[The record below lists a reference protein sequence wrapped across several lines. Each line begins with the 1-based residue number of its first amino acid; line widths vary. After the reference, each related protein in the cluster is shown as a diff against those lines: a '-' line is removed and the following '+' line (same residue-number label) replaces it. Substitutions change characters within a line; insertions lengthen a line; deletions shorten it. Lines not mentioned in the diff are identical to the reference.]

1 MHRLIPI
8 LLLGAAA
15 GVSATE
21 PEASGGLTLTGL
33 MAESDRA
40 NPVAGGSLDLVMVQA
55 LGPGALVVNI
65 EGNTAVLPGSVPDR
79 FAGADANAGVAR
91 LNGSNGMVQISELK
105 YRWDRAP
112 EQALTA
118 GLLDPAAYLDLAAT
132 ANDEKSQFLNAAL
145 VNNQAIA
152 LPDYTLGFAWEQTV
166 GGSQLFGLLTG
177 SHGVGDTRR
186 KSYGELID
194 VTADGKGLFAAG
206 GLRRDFGLLSAEAGA
221 WGNNANHMRL
231 DGTADGRT
239 NYGAWGLLG
248 GAWEGGGFDL
258 RAGYAN
264 PAVSA
269 ANVFFSASLGFELE
283 SATLGIGWAVTR
295 LAPDARGPGPDEA
308 RVTEWYLR
316 FPVAGIEATLD
327 LQYLENP
334 GFDATLPAS
343 RVGGVRLRYEL

>member
-8 LLLGAAA
+8 VFLGAATGA
-15 GVSATE
+15 LAEGPGV
-21 PEASGGLTLTGL
+21 SGGLTLTGL
-33 MAESDRA
+33 MAEGGRA
-40 NPVAGGSLDLVMVQA
+40 NPVAGGSLDLVLVRE

-79 FAGADANAGVAR
+79 FAGSDANAGVAR
-91 LNGSNGMVQISELK
+91 LNGSNGTVQISELK
-105 YRWDRAP
+105 YRWDIAP
-112 EQALTA
+112 EQAFTF
-118 GLLDPAAYLDLAAT
+118 GLLDTAAYLDLAAT

-145 VNNQAIA
+145 VNNQTIA
-152 LPDYTLGFAWEQTV
+152 LPDYTLGLAWEQAV

-177 SHGVGDTRR
+177 SHGLGDTRR
-186 KSYGELID
+186 KSYGELVD

-206 GLRRDFGLLSAEAGA
+206 GLRRDFGFFSAEGGA
-221 WGNNANHMRL
+221 WGNNANHTRL

-248 GAWEGGGFDL
+248 GAWDRGGFDL

-269 ANVFFSASLGFELE
+269 ANVFYSASVAFELE

-295 LAPDARGPGPDEA
+295 LAPDARGPGLDEA

-316 FPVAGIEATLD
+316 FPMAGIEATLD